1 VQNRA
6 AAALVNDLITYGLR
20 CACLIGLGLAVA
32 LSTRDALWVVGATSI
47 AGVLACAT
55 LSLNSGLLRVPTR
68 ASLLSVAREHWH
80 FGKWLLA
87 EIMVYWCGAQLVLY
101 VAAHL
106 ISASAVGAMSAAQNI
121 VGPSNVLFLA
131 LENLVPSRAAY
142 MFAQRGEQGLKR
154 YLWRVTLLGGA
165 GTLVIVA
172 VGAIWAEFWLALI
185 YGSGYR
191 GDGWIVAWWGVFYL
205 LGFLQRPISV
215 GLRVLGHTKGIFLG
229 SAGSAVVAVTVSYP
243 LIRVAGIQGAM
254 LAVCLVQAAG
264 LLVMGRCLQRS
275 LRSRWA
281 LPE

>member
-1 VQNRA
+1 
-6 AAALVNDLITYGLR
+6 
-20 CACLIGLGLAVA
+20 
-32 LSTRDALWVVGATSI
+32 
-47 AGVLACAT
+47 
-55 LSLNSGLLRVPTR
+55 
-68 ASLLSVAREHWH
+68 
-80 FGKWLLA
+80 
-87 EIMVYWCGAQLVLY
+87 MVYWCGAQLVLY

-121 VGPSNVLFLA
+121 VGPSNDLFLA
-131 LENLVPSRAAY
+131 LENLVPSRAAH

-229 SAGSAVVAVTVSYP
+229 SAGSAVVAVTLSYP
-243 LIRVAGIQGAM
+243 LIRVAGVHGAM

-264 LLVMGRCLQRS
+264 LLVMGRWLQRS
-275 LRSRWA
+275 LRSRRA
-281 LPE
+281 LYE